1 MNRNPFTG
9 QPSKSDYYVTTTST
23 AAGTIKVQVKDI
35 VGDNAD
41 GKFVLTFFHAGDSTA
56 TAATIPQV
64 FDSVGA
70 TAAFSRDTAT
80 DSYVFEVRTKYVGLL
95 ETDYEGAGSIVGTAD
110 EWVSIVSPNGEKVL
124 QQFA

>member
-9 QPSKSDYYVTTTST
+9 QPSKSDYYIASTST
-23 AAGTIKVQVKDI
+23 AAGTIKVQVKDT
-35 VGDNAD
+35 VGNNAE
-41 GKFVLTFFHAGDSTA
+41 GKFVLNFFHAGDSTA

-64 FDSVGA
+64 FDTAGA

-80 DSYVFEVRTKYVGLL
+80 DSYVFEVRTKFVGLL
-95 ETDYEGAGSIVGTAD
+95 ETDYEGAGSIIGTTKQ
-110 EWVSIVSPNGEKVL
+110 WVSIVSPNGEKVV